1 MKNLLIVGASS
12 GIGEK
17 IAKRFLQKGSR
28 VINISRRN
36 SNLSGIKNYSLD
48 VTDRTALD
56 KALDEIIETEEID
69 SFIYCAG
76 FSMASPLKYVEEG
89 DYRYLFEVNYFAFL
103 HCLYRLLPTLD
114 KNNGRVAIIGSVASE
129 AVIPFDCY
137 YSSSKAAL
145 NALVLA
151 LRQEFTG
158 VKIFAALPGGTKTR
172 FTYKRKVYPVDS
184 VYEYADKMTKACV
197 NLAKIEQ
204 NGMTADSVA
213 KSVVKNF
220 QRKNPRPIIATGFIN
235 KFTVMAVRF
244 MPLKLTEWII
254 KMIMGRKNSVG

>member
-1 MKNLLIVGASS
+1 
-12 GIGEK
+12 
-17 IAKRFLQKGSR
+17 
-28 VINISRRN
+28 
-36 SNLSGIKNYSLD
+36 
-48 VTDRTALD
+48 
-56 KALDEIIETEEID
+56 
-69 SFIYCAG
+69 
-76 FSMASPLKYVEEG
+76 MASPLKYVEEG

-103 HCLYRLLPTLD
+103 HCLNRLLPTLD
-114 KNNGRVAIIGSVASE
+114 KNNGRVAVIGSVASE

-151 LRQEFTG
+151 LRQEFMR
-158 VKIFAALPGGTKTR
+158 VKIFAALPGGTKTK

-184 VYEYADKMTKACV
+184 VYEYGDKMTKANV

-213 KSVVKNF
+213 KCVVKNF

-235 KFTVMAVRF
+235 KLTVIAIRF
-244 MPLKLTEWII
+244 MPLMLTEKLITL
-254 KMIMGRKNSVG
+254 IMERRCKTTAKV